1 MKEWRWLRNGG
12 QLNFTLK
19 TAYSKFW
26 IYNRGVGQLFTFEV
40 QSMTM
45 WTFNIHRAQ
54 RMPCGGRF
62 LVWTAGNWKSSQGLV
77 ISHNLLNMFN
87 FMLLNDPLLLSH
99 INLM

>member
-1 MKEWRWLRNGG
+1 MQEWRWLRNGG
-12 QLNFTLK
+12 QLNLTLE

-26 IYNRGVGQLFTFEV
+26 IHSRGVSQLFTFEV

-54 RMPCGGRF
+54 RMPCGRF
-62 LVWTAGNWKSSQGLV
+62 LGWMAGNWKSSQGLV
-77 ISHNLLNMFN
+77 ISHDLLNMFN
-87 FMLLNDPLLLSH
+87 FLSLNNLLLLSH